1 MADVGNFP
9 LDSVAALP
17 NVSVAF
23 PGEHWSDGKASEA
36 IVPGCAIIPI
46 SSAGKR
52 YWRIA
57 SAAAEATDPRAAIAL
72 WTVQPPDSASDSIF
86 TSSLGPNEI
95 VNRTIPVG
103 EWVHAYYSGEF
114 HLTLFTPAAY
124 APADLI
130 GWDPAGARPTGKG
143 GTGAW
148 AKTAVPANA
157 AFEVI
162 EFRPLANAPT
172 EGVLTVRRLGR
183 TQN

>member
-1 MADVGNFP
+1 MDTGAFP
-9 LDSVAALP
+9 LTSVAALP

-23 PGEHWSDGKASEA
+23 PGEHWSDGKASVD
-36 IVPGCAIIPI
+36 IVPGEAIIPI
-46 SSAGKR
+46 SSGGKR

-57 SAAAEATDPRAAIAL
+57 SAAAEAVDPRAAIAL
-72 WTVQPPDSASDSIF
+72 WTVQPPDSAGDSVF
-86 TSSLGPNEI
+86 TTSLGPNEI
-95 VNRTIPVG
+95 VNRTIPKG

-114 HLTLFTPAAY
+114 HLTLFTPDTY
-124 APADLI
+124 LPADLI

-148 AKTAVPANA
+148 AKTTNPPDA